1 MHLADTAQMEFI
13 HPIMRLLLDDIEVMF
28 GRQVITSLYRIGD
41 DGVHGT
47 LPLRGTDLRARRAVD
62 AKRKIKWINKY
73 WRYDPDRPKLQVA
86 DGHGKGSNYHIHLQ
100 VHDNTEEKDGFEKR
114 YI

>member
-13 HPIMRLLLDDIEVMF
+13 HPIMRRLLDDIEVMF
-28 GRQVITSLYRIGD
+28 DRQVITSLYRIGD

-47 LPLRGTDLRARRAVD
+47 LPLRGTDLRARRVVD

-73 WRYDPDRPKLQVA
+73 WKYDPKRPKLKVA
-86 DGHGKGSNYHIHLQ
+86 IAHGKDSNYHIHLQ
-100 VHDNTEEKDGFEKR
+100 VSDNTTEAE
-114 YI
+114 

>member
-1 MHLADTAQMEFI
+1 MHLIDTTQLEFI
-13 HPIMRLLLDDIEVMF
+13 HPIMRNLLDDIEIMF
-28 GRQVITSLYRIGD
+28 GRQAITSLYRIGD

-73 WRYDPDRPKLQVA
+73 WKYDPERPKMKVA
-86 DGHGKGSNYHIHLQ
+86 IAHGKDSNYHIHLQ
-100 VHDNTEEKDGFEKR
+100 IHDNTEAIK
-114 YI
+114 

>member
-28 GRQVITSLYRIGD
+28 GRQVITSLYRLGD
-41 DGVHGT
+41 TGVHGQ
-47 LPLRGTDLRARRAVD
+47 LPLRGTDLRARRKVD

-73 WRYDPDRPKLQVA
+73 WKYDPKRPKLKVA
-86 DGHGKGSNYHIHLQ
+86 IAHGKDSNFHIHLQ
-100 VHDNTEEKDGFEKR
+100 IHDNTEEKK
-114 YI
+114 